1 MSVGHTENGREPC
14 PDRILDDLGG
24 AFSMGCVGGSVFHFI
39 KGAKNSP
46 IGDRLSG
53 GFQTARMSAPRT
65 GGSFAVWGGL
75 FSCFDCTMVYLRN
88 KEDPWNSIVAGAATG
103 GFLQMRQGL
112 KASGKSAVVGGV
124 LLALI
129 EGAGI
134 ALNVL
139 FSPNP
144 QNIPIENNP
153 YQNPYQTMPMSKE
166 VENEKP
172 GWFGFGSLG
181 EEGRERGWGEKI

>member
-1 MSVGHTENGREPC
+1 MSVGHTENSREPC

-46 IGDRLSG
+46 LGDRLSG
-53 GFQTARMSAPRT
+53 GFQTARMSAPLT
-65 GGSFAVWGGL
+65 
-75 FSCFDCTMVYLRN
+75 
-88 KEDPWNSIVAGAATG
+88 ATG

-112 KASGKSAVVGGV
+112 KVSGKSAVVGGV

-134 ALNVL
+134 ALNML
-139 FSPNP
+139 FAPNP
-144 QNIPIENNP
+144 QNMPIEN
-153 YQNPYQTMPMSKE
+153 NPYQTMPMSKE
-166 VENEKP
+166 TVLRAGPVEKEKA
-172 GWFGFGSLG
+172 GWFGAGGMFGRKKK
-181 EEGRERGWGEKI
+181 EEKEGGEKKYEEVFDSFDTPAATMPSFDYK